1 MAILYFVVQ
10 TVITV
15 GYGDLAPKTTGE
27 RLMACFLIITGVVF
41 YSLFIGFVSSLI
53 NDVENMNQRF
63 NHKLHTL
70 YRLQKEYSLPVFFT
84 KKLLNAIKYQN
95 K

>member
-1 MAILYFVVQ
+1 VASAYFIVQ

-15 GYGDLAPKTTGE
+15 GYGELAPKTSEE
-27 RLMACFLIITGVVF
+27 RLLACFLMVFGVVF

-53 NDVENMNQRF
+53 NDVERMNQRF
-63 NHKLHTL
+63 NQKLHTL
-70 YRLQKEYSLPVFFT
+70 YRLKNEFSLPVFFT
-84 KKLLNAIKYQN
+84 KKLLTAIKFQN